1 VHGLFR
7 MPDLRATGSG
17 VDRIDVEPQQA
28 LESTYYDTD
37 DLRLARWGATLQRHD
52 GDQEGG
58 WVLTLPG
65 HDVVRADLSDEVPA
79 ELRALTLAFARSVPL
94 RPVATLRTERTAHVL
109 FDGADRPFGQV
120 LDDTV
125 SLLDGDHIA
134 ARFREVEVRPL
145 TDAVG
150 LEPVVAVLRAA
161 GAIADTT
168 TATDWVLGPA
178 AHEPADVPEPDDVS
192 RSDPAGAAV
201 TAHLRRHAR
210 ALLLQDVRV
219 RRDLPDSVHQMRVA
233 ARRLRSG
240 LKVFE
245 PLLDYEWAE
254 ALRAELGWVAGELGV
269 SRDTEVLQARLDE
282 HADEVGE
289 PFAGSIR
296 SVVDPA
302 LSDQWHDARDHALT
316 AMASPRYL
324 AFLDQLVDAAASPR
338 LNDAAADPAQDVLP
352 PLVEKAW
359 KKLSKEVRLLEL
371 DGASEPWHEA
381 RIRAKKARYAAEA
394 VAPVLGE
401 DVKRFAKALSGV
413 TELLGEHQDAWVAQ
427 QTLKALAERPEVDG
441 VRGFSL
447 GLLHQF
453 EFEQEMFAR
462 TDFVDLWPD
471 IKRAHKK
478 AQLS

>member
-1 VHGLFR
+1 
-7 MPDLRATGSG
+7 
-17 VDRIDVEPQQA
+17 
-28 LESTYYDTD
+28 
-37 DLRLARWGATLQRHD
+37 
-52 GDQEGG
+52 
-58 WVLTLPG
+58 
-65 HDVVRADLSDEVPA
+65 
-79 ELRALTLAFARSVPL
+79 
-94 RPVATLRTERTAHVL
+94 
-109 FDGADRPFGQV
+109 
-120 LDDTV
+120 
-125 SLLDGDHIA
+125 
-134 ARFREVEVRPL
+134 
-145 TDAVG
+145 
-150 LEPVVAVLRAA
+150 
-161 GAIADTT
+161 
-168 TATDWVLGPA
+168 
-178 AHEPADVPEPDDVS
+178 
-192 RSDPAGAAV
+192 
-201 TAHLRRHAR
+201 
-210 ALLLQDVRV
+210 
-219 RRDLPDSVHQMRVA
+219 MRVA

-245 PLLDYEWAE
+245 PLLDYDWAE
-254 ALRAELGWVAGELGV
+254 SLRAELGWVAGELGV

-289 PFAGSIR
+289 PFASSIR

-302 LSDQWHDARDHALT
+302 LSDQWHDARDHALK

-324 AFLDQLVDAAASPR
+324 AFLEHLVDAAAQPR
-338 LNDAAADPAQDVLP
+338 LNVAAADPAEDVLP
-352 PLVEKAW
+352 PLVEKAFR
-359 KKLSKEVRLLEL
+359 KLSKEVKLLDL

-427 QTLKALAERPEVDG
+427 HTLRSLAERPEVDG

-478 AQLS
+478 ARLT